1 MSQPFVVKKRPY
13 TVDRYVVGL
22 DLQPDDD
29 LTNRELQVEF
39 INVPN
44 EPAYL
49 HHSARVFPNTEPSR
63 DGYDFIIV
71 NPRTLDY
78 VKVNILATTSYE
90 PGETRSSFAYTVWSS
105 SEVGRYPRQ
114 HQCPQV
120 PNAACIAAACDVL
133 GCKVGPEVDRVV
145 RPTDEDLKF
154 LYGLAHELHHRLD
167 ETRIDFERE
176 IRERHPGQA
185 LFVRDGYTGSRVY
198 RVDEMPLRRDPAG
211 C

>member
-13 TVDRYVVGL
+13 TVARYVVGL

-29 LTNRELQVEF
+29 LANRELRVEF
-39 INVPN
+39 VNVPN
-44 EPAYL
+44 EAAYL
-49 HHSARVFPNTEPSR
+49 HHSARIFPNTEPNR

-78 VKVNILATTSYE
+78 VEVSILATTSYE
-90 PGETRSSFAYTVWSS
+90 PGATRSSFTYMVRSS
-105 SEVGRYPRQ
+105 SEVRRFPRQ
-114 HQCPQV
+114 HQCPDV
-120 PNAACIAAACDVL
+120 PNAACAAAACDVL
-133 GCKVGPEVDRVV
+133 GCKVGPDVDRVA
-145 RPTDEDLKF
+145 RPTDEDLEF
-154 LYGLAHELHHRLD
+154 LSGLACELHRRLD

-185 LFVRDGYTGSRVY
+185 LFVRDSFTGSHVY
-198 RVDEMPLRRDPAG
+198 RVDAMPLRRDPKG

>member
-1 MSQPFVVKKRPY
+1 MSQPFVAKKRPY

-22 DLQPDDD
+22 DLPPDDN
-29 LTNRELQVEF
+29 LANRELRVEF
-39 INVPN
+39 VNVPN

-49 HHSARVFPNTEPSR
+49 HPSARIFPNTEPNR

-78 VKVNILATTSYE
+78 VEVNILATRSYE
-90 PGETRSSFAYTVWSS
+90 PGETRSSFAYTVRSG

-114 HQCPQV
+114 HQCPDV
-120 PNAACIAAACDVL
+120 PNAACVAAACDVL
-133 GCKVGPEVDRVV
+133 GCKVGPEVDRVA
-145 RPTDEDLKF
+145 RPTDEDLEF
-154 LYGLAHELHHRLD
+154 LYGLACELHRRLD
-167 ETRIDFERE
+167 ETRINFERE

-185 LFVRDGYTGSRVY
+185 LFVRDGYTGSNVY
-198 RVDEMPLRRDPAG
+198 RVDAMPLRRDPTG